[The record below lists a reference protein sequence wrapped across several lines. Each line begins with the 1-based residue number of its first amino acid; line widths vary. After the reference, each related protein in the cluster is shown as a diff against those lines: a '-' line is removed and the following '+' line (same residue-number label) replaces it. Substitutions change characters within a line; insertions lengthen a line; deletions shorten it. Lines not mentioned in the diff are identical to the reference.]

1 MEKRT
6 DFYDFIDKI
15 QRQDKYIEYLEEEN
29 KALKITVDEN
39 NLLAKDYV
47 ELKEENKK
55 LKESLDIATKCSSKE
70 EDWIIRLSEE
80 NKKLKSD
87 LWTVIDE
94 RDNAFKKIKQL
105 EKELEEWKK
114 NRDYYLL
121 KYEELEEKVETLE
134 LWLDMKEKLNEEY
147 RKQLGKL
154 VMNNPS

>member
-1 MEKRT
+1 MENQ
-6 DFYDFIDKI
+6 IDYLEGENAKLKNKV
-15 QRQDKYIEYLEEEN
+15 DELEEEN
-29 KALKITVDEN
+29 R
-39 NLLAKDYV
+39 
-47 ELKEENKK
+47 K
-55 LKESLDIATKCSSKE
+55 LKADSYNELQ
-70 EDWIIRLSEE
+70 RLWLENYELREE

-114 NRDYYLL
+114 NKDYYLL